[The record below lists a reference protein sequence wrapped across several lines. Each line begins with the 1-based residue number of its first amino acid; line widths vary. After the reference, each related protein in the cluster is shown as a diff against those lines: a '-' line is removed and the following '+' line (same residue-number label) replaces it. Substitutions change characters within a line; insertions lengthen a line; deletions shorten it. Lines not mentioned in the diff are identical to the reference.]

1 MKFTT
6 YSEAH
11 LKSLKKDE
19 LIDLYRQLEDNLKSE
34 IAENETTMNYIRAAN
49 IKITEQHK
57 KDIIKAK
64 KEAVKEFA
72 DTLIYK
78 LDHLKS
84 IKVNL
89 GFDTTALTFRK
100 EVLLDLISVTKI
112 EQCSQADKLK
122 TNADRIRNLSDEE
135 LADFINDIASDSI
148 ATISYGTQEYTE
160 IWEDRE
166 ETIKYL
172 KAEIE
177 KNNDKT
183 LNRSTDNYE
192 R

>member
-72 DTLIYK
+72 ETLIYK

-100 EVLLDLISVTKI
+100 EALLDLISVTKI
-112 EQCSQADKLK
+112 EL
-122 TNADRIRNLSDEE
+122 
-135 LADFINDIASDSI
+135 
-148 ATISYGTQEYTE
+148 
-160 IWEDRE
+160 
-166 ETIKYL
+166 
-172 KAEIE
+172 E
-177 KNNDKT
+177 KGNDKT
-183 LNRSTDNYE
+183 LNRNTDNYE

>member
-19 LIDLYRQLEDNLKSE
+19 LIDLYRQLEDILKSE

-64 KEAVKEFA
+64 KEAIKEFVNF
-72 DTLIYK
+72 IK
-78 LDHLKS
+78 EQMPLDICSGIEACEEINSLYEQ
-84 IKVNL
+84 
-89 GFDTTALTFRK
+89 F
-100 EVLLDLISVTKI
+100 LLN
-112 EQCSQADKLK
+112 LK
-122 TNADRIRNLSDEE
+122 TKPLTNSDRIRNLSDEE

-177 KNNDKT
+177 KSNDKT
-183 LNRSTDNYE
+183 LNRNTDNYE

>member
-11 LKSLKKDE
+11 LKSLKKDK

-57 KDIIKAK
+57 KDIIKAR

-122 TNADRIRNLSDEE
+122 TNADRICSLSDEE
-135 LADFINDIASDSI
+135 L
-148 ATISYGTQEYTE
+148 G
-160 IWEDRE
+160 
-166 ETIKYL
+166 KG
-172 KAEIE
+172 
-177 KNNDKT
+177 NDKT
-183 LNRSTDNYE
+183 LNRNTDNYE

>member
-6 YSEAH
+6 YSDAY

-19 LIDLYRQLEDNLKSE
+19 LIDLYRQLEDDLKSE

-89 GFDTTALTFRK
+89 GFDITALTFRK
-100 EVLLDLISVTKI
+100 EVLLDLISDIKK
-112 EQCSQADKLK
+112 EQCLKTDKSP
-122 TNADRIRNLSDEE
+122 TNADIFRSL
-135 LADFINDIASDSI
+135 
-148 ATISYGTQEYTE
+148 
-160 IWEDRE
+160 
-166 ETIKYL
+166 L
-172 KAEIE
+172 KRY
-177 KNNDKT
+177 N
-183 LNRSTDNYE
+183 
-192 R
+192 

>member
-19 LIDLYRQLEDNLKSE
+19 LIDLYRQLEDILKSE

-64 KEAVKEFA
+64 KEATKEFA

-78 LDHLKS
+78 LDRLKS
-84 IKVNL
+84 IKINL
-89 GFDTTALTFRK
+89 GFDTTVLTFRK
-100 EVLLDLISVTKI
+100 EVLLDLISDIKK
-112 EQCSQADKLK
+112 EQCLKTDKSP
-122 TNADRIRNLSDEE
+122 TNADIFRNL
-135 LADFINDIASDSI
+135 
-148 ATISYGTQEYTE
+148 
-160 IWEDRE
+160 
-166 ETIKYL
+166 L
-172 KAEIE
+172 KRY
-177 KNNDKT
+177 N
-183 LNRSTDNYE
+183 
-192 R
+192 

>member
-6 YSEAH
+6 YSDAY

-19 LIDLYRQLEDNLKSE
+19 LIALYRQLEDNLKSE

-78 LDHLKS
+78 LDYLKP

-100 EVLLDLISVTKI
+100 EVLLDLISDIKK
-112 EQCSQADKLK
+112 EQCLKTDKSP
-122 TNADRIRNLSDEE
+122 TNADIFRSL
-135 LADFINDIASDSI
+135 
-148 ATISYGTQEYTE
+148 
-160 IWEDRE
+160 
-166 ETIKYL
+166 L
-172 KAEIE
+172 KRY
-177 KNNDKT
+177 N
-183 LNRSTDNYE
+183 
-192 R
+192 

>member
-6 YSEAH
+6 YSDAY

-19 LIDLYRQLEDNLKSE
+19 LIALYRQLEDNLKSE
-34 IAENETTMNYIRAAN
+34 IAENETTMNYVRATN

-89 GFDTTALTFRK
+89 GFDITALTFRK
-100 EVLLDLISVTKI
+100 EVLLDLISDIKK
-112 EQCSQADKLK
+112 EQCLKTDKSP
-122 TNADRIRNLSDEE
+122 TNADIFRSL
-135 LADFINDIASDSI
+135 
-148 ATISYGTQEYTE
+148 
-160 IWEDRE
+160 
-166 ETIKYL
+166 L
-172 KAEIE
+172 KRY
-177 KNNDKT
+177 N
-183 LNRSTDNYE
+183 
-192 R
+192 

>member
-64 KEAVKEFA
+64 KEAVGEFVNFIKEQMP
-72 DTLIYK
+72 
-78 LDHLKS
+78 LD
-84 IKVNL
+84 I
-89 GFDTTALTFRK
+89 
-100 EVLLDLISVTKI
+100 
-112 EQCSQADKLK
+112 CSGMEAC
-122 TNADRIRNLSDEE
+122 EE
-135 LADFINDIASDSI
+135 INSL
-148 ATISYGTQEYTE
+148 YE
-160 IWEDRE
+160 RF
-166 ETIKYL
+166 L
-172 KAEIE
+172 F
-177 KNNDKT
+177 KT
-183 LNRSTDNYE
+183 LNRNTDNYE